1 LDIEILRLKPDTR
14 VADFAAVLETGARL
28 DARCVLVA
36 GNDPDETRLCEHL
49 AMLADLARPYAL
61 TVCLEP
67 MPWTD
72 VRNFAQALRIV
83 ESAARDNTGVLIDPI
98 HFDRGGSRPAEL
110 AGVAPQRLP
119 YLQFCDAP
127 AERPS
132 TLEGLLHQARAER
145 LPPGQGGLDLAA
157 LLRAVPRDVPLSL
170 EVPMATLAR
179 TMPASA
185 RARLLRET
193 TERWLVAQGLAG

>member
-1 LDIEILRLKPDTR
+1 
-14 VADFAAVLETGARL
+14 
-28 DARCVLVA
+28 
-36 GNDPDETRLCEHL
+36 
-49 AMLADLARPYAL
+49 
-61 TVCLEP
+61 VCLEP

-72 VRNFAQALRIV
+72 VRNFVQGLRIV
-83 ESAARDNTGVLIDPI
+83 ESAARDNAGVLIDPI

-110 AGVAPQRLP
+110 AGVPPQRLP

-157 LLRAVPRDVPLSL
+157 LLHAAPRDVPLSL

-179 TMPASA
+179 TMPALA
-185 RARLLRET
+185 RARMLRET
-193 TERWLVAQGLAG
+193 TERWLALTLYSAAPPPPR